1 MRSGCQTTLPKPSNR
16 RKTVA
21 MSQKS
26 KKSPKATRATQAF
39 LFQLIRPYRWQLIGG
54 SLLMV
59 ISAGAM
65 LALPQYL
72 KHMFDTALK
81 TGDTTHLATLA
92 GYMFATIVVMVASI
106 FLRNRLIAYSAFDML
121 GNLLN
126 LISDHLL
133 KQDTAFFEKHRS
145 GELISRFTA
154 DTYALREFVHISFPQ
169 LVRGGF
175 LGIGTMLAL
184 LYTSPSLT
192 VLLLL
197 AAAPVGVTAKVLG
210 HKLRLT
216 ARAQQDNR
224 ARYSATLE
232 EAIANI
238 RTLMAFN
245 QQARFMSV
253 FSAQTDEIRRLSKR
267 RALLGS
273 GFVAANVIIGF
284 SALIGVVWLGGLKV
298 IEGSMTLGDMM
309 AFLLYLGF
317 AADAASNVTNFW
329 PAWQG
334 TLGATERV
342 IDLLHQKP
350 AITTPAKPAVLKPAK
365 QGRALTLKNLTYT
378 YPLRPE
384 SPALSN
390 LTLSIPAGA
399 NIAVVGPSGA
409 GKSTLF
415 RLFLRF
421 DDPTSGTILLDGT
434 DIKTLSLENLRNQ
447 FALVSQESPL
457 FTGTVAE
464 NVAFA
469 HVDAPE
475 TIIWAA
481 LKAANADDFV
491 LKLPHGLNTHIGEK
505 GVQLSGGQKQRI
517 AIARAILAD
526 SPVLLLDEATAH
538 LDSESEAAIQKSLA
552 ALSKTR
558 TTITIAHRLSTV
570 KSADTILVLN
580 NGKLEASGTH
590 TELMKSS
597 KLYNALATVQL
608 A

>member
-26 KKSPKATRATQAF
+26 KKSIKPTRATQAF

-92 GYMFATIVVMVASI
+92 GYMFATIVVMVVSI
-106 FLRNRLIAYSAFDML
+106 FLRTRLIAFSTNAITANMRNQL
-121 GNLLN
+121 TT
-126 LISDHLL
+126 HLL
-133 KQDTAFFEKHRS
+133 KQDVKFFETRSS
-145 GELISRFTA
+145 GEIVSRFTT
-154 DTYALREFVHISFPQ
+154 DTYALREFLTLAAPQ
-169 LVRGGF
+169 LVRGIF
-175 LGIGTMLAL
+175 LGGGTVVAL
-184 LYTSPSLT
+184 FYTSPSLT
-192 VLLLL
+192 FVLLLAMAPIGIMGKLLGEKIRIL
-197 AAAPVGVTAKVLG
+197 AK
-210 HKLRLT
+210 K
-216 ARAQQDNR
+216 QQDNI
-224 ARYSATLE
+224 ARYAAGIE
-232 EAIANI
+232 ETVTNI
-238 RTLMAFN
+238 RTILAFSQQPRLMQEFHVQTLDITRLGNRRSVMASAFV
-245 QQARFMSV
+245 S
-253 FSAQTDEIRRLSKR
+253 T
-267 RALLGS
+267 
-273 GFVAANVIIGF
+273 NVIIGF

-384 SPALSN
+384 NLALSN
-390 LTLSIPAGA
+390 LSLTIPAGA